1 MEMSIKQMPANARVW
16 VYQSNRTLSG
26 SEISAIAKAGKLFI
40 EDWAAHGANLKAS
53 LDILYN
59 RFIVIAVDE
68 QQALASGCSIDKSV
82 RFIKDIEQ
90 QLHLNFFDRMQITYR
105 GHGNELLSCSFS
117 EFEKLASQNIV
128 NPSTIVFN
136 NMVTTKQAFDQE
148 WEVPLKQS
156 WQSRVLA

>member
-16 VYQSNRTLSG
+16 VYQSNRTLSI
-26 SEISAIAKAGKLFI
+26 SEISAIEKAGKLFI
-40 EDWAAHGANLKAS
+40 EDWTAHGAILKAG
-53 LDILYN
+53 LDIMYS
-59 RFIVIAVDE
+59 RFIVLAVDE

-90 QLHLNFFDRMQITYR
+90 QLHLNFFDRMQIAYR
-105 GHGNELLSCSFS
+105 GNGNELLSCSFS
-117 EFEKLASQNIV
+117 EFEKLASQNLV

-156 WQSRVLA
+156 WQSRVLV